1 MVFKQEVVTSLLK
14 RIDNLQNNTNK
25 QILQEYHKFL
35 VDCDKSQNSPRN
47 TMKLVLLFSNFLQQQ
62 QERNNNNNFDFL
74 QIKSKEIILEFL
86 DSKKIKIICIME

>member
-35 VDCDKSQNSPRN
+35 VDCDKSQNSLRN
-47 TMKLVLLFSNFLQQQ
+47 TMKLALLFSNFPQQQ
-62 QERNNNNNFDFL
+62 QVRN
-74 QIKSKEIILEFL
+74 IIIILIFC
-86 DSKKIKIICIME
+86 K